1 MCVSSVITCFAL
13 DRVGTLFYKQ
23 SRRRPRSKV
32 LERKTQVASDLRFPI
47 KKIHGMW
54 ARTRTWTWGY
64 GTNARENV
72 IRLNAKVKHVYPVD
86 PELPMCALK
95 AGTVRIKP
103 VEAR

>member
-13 DRVGTLFYKQ
+13 DRVDTLFYKQ

-32 LERKTQVASDLRFPI
+32 LERKWLRTFGSPI
-47 KKIHGMW
+47 KKLHGMW